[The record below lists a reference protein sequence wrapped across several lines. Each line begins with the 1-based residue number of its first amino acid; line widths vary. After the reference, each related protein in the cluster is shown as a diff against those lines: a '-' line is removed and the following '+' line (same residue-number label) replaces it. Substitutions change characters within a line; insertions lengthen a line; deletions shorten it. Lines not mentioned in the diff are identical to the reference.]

1 MVKYVFFFNE
11 NIDVDILED
20 TAQQITVKL
29 FFQELHKNMVVTMVY
44 AKCDEVERVNLW
56 DCLCNLSATMSMP
69 WLIGGDFNVILNEEE
84 KIGGLP
90 VFPQEYEDFAC
101 CVNSC
106 ELSEVNFKGSPFTW
120 WNGRTNGEC
129 IFKRLDRMLVN
140 DLFQSW
146 FGQIEVDHLSRTGSD
161 HAPLLLS
168 CTDQTQTFIKTFK
181 FLKFW
186 TEHADFPDVVRQHW
200 QGDSIDVFLAFKQKL
215 KSVKTALS
223 QWSKHTFG
231 DIFKQLSIREEIV
244 RIKED
249 LFEEFPTEGN
259 RMILQR
265 AQAELKKYMHYE
277 EEFWRQK
284 AGFDYEA
291 ISFYQKQFT
300 QEPQQEEFSLL
311 EHIQELV
318 TEEDNVV
325 FCSIPSLEEVRQA
338 VFELAGDS
346 ASGPDGLSGLF
357 YQSCWDIVG
366 VDVHKVVK
374 AYFEGHTLPK
384 SITHTNLVLLPKK
397 NEVETFSDMR
407 PISLSNF
414 INKIIS
420 RVLHDKIDHILP
432 RLISA
437 NQSGFVKGRN
447 IIENVLLTQEIMDD
461 IRLRGKSTNVVLKLD
476 MTKAYDRVSW
486 LFLTKVLRKMGFAE
500 RSVDLVWRLLA
511 NNWYSVLVNGQPHGF
526 FHSTR
531 GVKQGDPLSPAL
543 FILSAEVLTRA
554 LNSLFE
560 ISEFKGYGM
569 PKWSANLNHLAYADD
584 TIIFASADNDSLNMI
599 MKVLQDYEKVSGQ
612 LINKRKSSFYMFA
625 KVSQNIVQGVATTT
639 GFSRGSFPFVYL
651 GCPIS
656 HARKRKTDYSELIKK
671 VKDKLQAWKGRLLSP
686 GGKVADI
693 KLKPPKCVIK
703 EIHQIFAKFF
713 WSNKEDVKSRHWSAW
728 LNMCFPKEEGGLG
741 FRSLF
746 DVSKALCAK
755 LWWNF
760 RTSNSL
766 WANYLWNKYCKKQY
780 PQYVQWKGGAL
791 YYTLPDQ
798 VIDESVEDVSELLD
812 GNDWNFHK
820 LQQLLPGEIVNHIQ
834 EELLMK
840 ESSTLWDKAWWMM
853 TSSGKFTV
861 SSAWNLLRQ
870 KGHIS
875 TVYKQ
880 LWIKGVPFKISFF
893 LWRLWKF
900 KLPVDEVLA
909 SIGINVKQVVQ
920 IWWNTNCHYKL
931 KPIIKAVPG
940 MIMWKIWKWRNTKL
954 HGGSMSMHRVI
965 HEISQNIHLLCK
977 VRYPVWQNIPH
988 KWLDIIDYF
997 EQFRPSLKCTIVT
1010 WRVPASGWYKC
1021 NSDGASRGN
1030 PGPSS
1035 VAFCIRDDN
1044 GDLVYAAAQKIADG
1058 NNLVAEAVAIKQGI
1072 KYCMDHQ
1079 LYPLLVETDSL
1090 AMKMFIRGTWE
1101 VPWCISM
1108 ILKDINRLI
1117 RGQIVEVE
1125 HIYRKGN
1132 CLEDFLANYVF
1143 DFAGTQQFNTFQ
1155 ELPSM
1160 ARKLLNIDKARIPN
1174 RESDMHRTLEFQQ
1187 PICLNCFL

>member
-1 MVKYVFFFNE
+1 MVKYGFVNE
-11 NIDVDILED
+11 NIDVDILEE

-44 AKCDEVERVNLW
+44 AKCDKEKRVNLW
-56 DCLCNLSATMSMP
+56 DCLCNLLATMSMP

-90 VFPQEYEDFAC
+90 IFPQENEDFAS
-101 CVNSC
+101 CVNSG

-120 WNGRTNGEC
+120 WNGRTIGEC
-129 IFKRLDRMLVN
+129 IFKRLDRMLFN

-161 HAPLLLS
+161 HAPLFLS
-168 CTDQTQTFIKTFK
+168 CTDQTQTFIKTFN

-186 TEHADFPDVVRQHW
+186 TEHAD
-200 QGDSIDVFLAFKQKL
+200 SADVFLAFKQKL
-215 KSVKTALS
+215 KSVKSALS
-223 QWSKHTFG
+223 QNT
-231 DIFKQLSIREEIV
+231 IFFHNIV
-244 RIKED
+244 KGRTKRTQIKRIQNSNGTWIEWTD
-249 LFEEFPTEGN
+249 NL
-259 RMILQR
+259 
-265 AQAELKKYMHYE
+265 A
-277 EEFWRQK
+277 
-284 AGFDYEA
+284 DEA

-325 FCSIPSLEEVRQA
+325 FCSIPSLEQVRQA

-366 VDVHKVVK
+366 VNVHKLVK

-397 NEVETFSDMR
+397 NEVETFSAMR

-420 RVLHDKIDHILP
+420 RVLHGKLDHILP
-432 RLISA
+432 RLIST

-447 IIENVLLTQEIMDD
+447 IIEIVLLTLEIVSD
-461 IRLRGKSTNVVLKLD
+461 IKLRGKTTNVVLKLD

-486 LFLTKVLRKMGFAE
+486 LFLTKVLKKMG
-500 RSVDLVWRLLA
+500 
-511 NNWYSVLVNGQPHGF
+511 
-526 FHSTR
+526 
-531 GVKQGDPLSPAL
+531 GVKEGDPLSPAL
-543 FILSAEVLTRA
+543 FILSAEVLTSA

-560 ISEFKGYGM
+560 ISESKGYGM
-569 PKWSANLNHLAYADD
+569 PKGSANLNHLAYADD

-599 MKVLQDYEKVSGQ
+599 IKVLQDYEKVSGQ

-625 KVSQNIVQGVATTT
+625 KVSQNIVKGVAATT
-639 GFSRGSFPFVYL
+639 GFSSGSFPFVYL

-656 HARKRKTDYSELIKK
+656 YARKRKIDYSELIKN
-671 VKDKLQAWKGRLLSP
+671 VKDKLQAWKGRLLSL
-686 GGKVADI
+686 GGKVVLI
-693 KLKPPKCVIK
+693 SSVLQSVPIHLLSPVKPPKCVIK
-703 EIHQIFAKFF
+703 EIHQMFAKFF

-728 LNMCFPKEEGGLG
+728 LTMCFPKEEGGLG
-741 FRSLF
+741 FKSLF

-760 RTSNSL
+760 RTSISL
-766 WANYLWNKYCKKQY
+766 WANYLWNKYCKNQY
-780 PQYVQWKGGAL
+780 PQYVQWKGGTQVWKMMLEARDSIEQEIWWETKSGTANVWFDNWTKLGAL

-798 VIDESVEDVSELLD
+798 VIDESVEDVSEILD
-812 GNDWNFHK
+812 GNDWNFNK
-820 LQQLLPGEIVNHIQ
+820 LQQLLPSEIVNHIQ

-853 TSSGKFTV
+853 TSSGKFNI

-875 TVYKQ
+875 TV
-880 LWIKGVPFKISFF
+880 L
-893 LWRLWKF
+893 RKF
-900 KLPVDEVLA
+900 KLPADEVLA
-909 SIGINVKQVVQ
+909 SIGRNVFSSTAGIEMNCSQVKQLVQ

-940 MIMWKIWKWRNTKL
+940 MTMWQIWKWRNTKL
-954 HGGSMSMHRVI
+954 HGGSMSRHR
-965 HEISQNIHLLCK
+965 
-977 VRYPVWQNIPH
+977 
-988 KWLDIIDYF
+988 
-997 EQFRPSLKCTIVT
+997 FRPSLKCTTVA
-1010 WRVPASGWYKC
+1010 WRVAISGWYKC
-1021 NSDGASRGN
+1021 NSDSASRGN

-1044 GDLVYAAAQKIADG
+1044 GDLVYAATQKITDG
-1058 NNLVAEAVAIKQGI
+1058 NNLVVEAVAIKQGI
-1072 KYCMDHQ
+1072 NYCMDHQ
-1079 LYPLLVETDSL
+1079 MYPLLVETDSL

-1117 RGQIVEVE
+1117 RGQTVKVD
-1125 HIYRKGN
+1125 HIYREGN
-1132 CLEDFLANYVF
+1132 CLADFLANYVF
-1143 DFAGTQQFNTFQ
+1143 DFPGTQQFNTFQ
-1155 ELPSM
+1155 ELPSI
-1160 ARKLLNIDKARIPN
+1160 ARKLLNIDKAQIPN
-1174 RESDMHRTLEFQQ
+1174 LRIRYASNTRVSS
-1187 PICLNCFL
+1187 N